1 MDVAV
6 VVVAVSF
13 VTGQEWLGGCC
24 CRGFVRYGF
33 RMDVAAIAIDPPAAA
48 DDDDMDEDRDV
59 VHDPIATLECIS
71 SNGRFLW
78 NPGDVGTVLDLLVLR
93 IIVGLVVWVGLCM
106 MQVVSEDATGGFAYG
121 LRGLEEV
128 VRTPLKDEA
137 PPRNDPST
145 VWCDNNG
152 GTSADG

>member
-1 MDVAV
+1 MEVA
-6 VVVAVSF
+6 
-13 VTGQEWLGGCC
+13 
-24 CRGFVRYGF
+24 
-33 RMDVAAIAIDPPAAA
+33 DIAIDPPAAAAAVDA

-59 VHDPIATLECIS
+59 VHDPITTLECIS

-78 NPGDVGTVLDLLVLR
+78 NPGDVGTVLVLDLLVLR
-93 IIVGLVVWVGLCM
+93 SGIIGLVVVWVALCM

-128 VRTPLKDEA
+128 VRTPLNDEA
-137 PPRNDPST
+137 PPRNEPST
-145 VWCDNNG
+145 VWCGNNG